1 MNATSNTLDT
11 TGLLCP
17 LPLIRAQDYANE
29 LAPGTSFLLVAS
41 DPGVYFD
48 IPAWCRMHG
57 HELFRVEEAKQDSV
71 IQMWI
76 RTADTT
82 K

>member
-1 MNATSNTLDT
+1 MTLDT

-17 LPLIRAQDYANE
+17 LPLIRAQDLAKG
-29 LAPGTSFLLVAS
+29 LAPGSSFLLLAS
-41 DPGVYFD
+41 DPGVYYD

-57 HELFRVEEAKQDSV
+57 HEIIRVEELSQENV

-76 RTADTT
+76 RTAEATNRINE
-82 K
+82 

>member
-1 MNATSNTLDT
+1 MTLDT

-17 LPLIRAQDYANE
+17 LPLIRAQDLAKE
-29 LAPGTSFLLVAS
+29 LAPGSSFLLLAS
-41 DPGVYFD
+41 DPGVYYD

-57 HELFRVEEAKQDSV
+57 HEMFQVEESSQENV

-76 RTADTT
+76 KTAETT
-82 K
+82 SRSSE